1 MPQATSNNGVKIHYE
16 VVGDGPP
23 VLLHHGFTS
32 SLEGWREYGYA
43 DALKDDYRLILMDAR
58 GHGQSGKPHDA
69 AAYAIGFRV
78 SDVTSVLD
86 DLGVEQSHFFGY
98 SMGGHTGF
106 GMLEHAPDRVASL
119 VVGGMHP
126 YARKAEPLNQRAETL
141 RDGIEAM
148 LTATERQLGPI
159 QEPFR
164 SRMLANDAEALVA
177 STLGTRDTPG
187 LEDSL
192 ATARH
197 LCLVFAGDQD
207 PAHDLAQQAA
217 GQTPNAT
224 FVSLAGLNHL
234 AALTRSDLVLP
245 HVTEFLARVTAES
258 RA

>member
-69 AAYAIGFRV
+69 AAYAMGFRV

-106 GMLEHAPDRVASL
+106 GMLQHAPDRVASL
-119 VVGGMHP
+119 VVVGGMHP
-126 YARKAEPLNQRAETL
+126 YARKAEPLNQRAEML

-148 LTATERQLGPI
+148 LTATERQLAVL
-159 QEPFR
+159 
-164 SRMLANDAEALVA
+164 SREVGN
-177 STLGTRDTPG
+177 
-187 LEDSL
+187 
-192 ATARH
+192 TADR
-197 LCLVFAGDQD
+197 
-207 PAHDLAQQAA
+207 
-217 GQTPNAT
+217 
-224 FVSLAGLNHL
+224 
-234 AALTRSDLVLP
+234 R
-245 HVTEFLARVTAES
+245 
-258 RA
+258 